1 MRLQQHRNIEV
12 GGATLECTVIDIPI
26 GHKDRAWSVAHF
38 DTMTVS
44 IADSPRSH
52 EILVAI
58 VVADGGRLD
67 NRCGTEPIRWALQG
81 ARPLRR
87 GDGLLV
93 ADSDRT
99 WRNTFPPCVPEQS
112 GGRVVPADRDS
123 RPGDALGCMASAI
136 DLVKSRE

>member
-1 MRLQQHRNIEV
+1 MQQYRNIEI
-12 GGATLECTVIDIPI
+12 GGATLECTVYGSGTPI

-87 GDGLLV
+87 GDGLLI

-99 WRNTFPPCVPEQS
+99 
-112 GGRVVPADRDS
+112 
-123 RPGDALGCMASAI
+123 
-136 DLVKSRE
+136 